1 MEHWTDGQKPT
12 SSTQDAEVSMSLGER
27 NHDLAGEEAT
37 TDELSEIRA
46 LLYPGPIQGL
56 SDWGIPPTPDEACDP
71 ELEAKLAQFH
81 ALKHDTD
88 NPKHFNDS
96 LMSNRSFRNP
106 HLYAKLVEF
115 VDVDESASN
124 FPKDI
129 WDPTDVKDEWLYDR
143 IAEEQKALEEQRT
156 ASQSSG
162 KRSKIDFAT
171 PSSSSRHH
179 RTTKALG
186 AGVLS
191 GSGRGRFAPY
201 SASSFGSSSTLGRR
215 G

>member
-1 MEHWTDGQKPT
+1 
-12 SSTQDAEVSMSLGER
+12 
-27 NHDLAGEEAT
+27 
-37 TDELSEIRA
+37 
-46 LLYPGPIQGL
+46 
-56 SDWGIPPTPDEACDP
+56 
-71 ELEAKLAQFH
+71 
-81 ALKHDTD
+81 
-88 NPKHFNDS
+88 
-96 LMSNRSFRNP
+96 MSNRSFRNP

-129 WDPTDVKDEWLYDR
+129 WDPTDVKDEWFYDWIGASICLR
-143 IAEEQKALEEQRT
+143 ILRNKIHALSLPAMCFLVPRLVSLGNWMLMPYRRVRFSYLSVAEEQKALEEQRT